1 MDIKA
6 VLEELDRR
14 YETDRE
20 SVESFLT
27 GKIEEADREGD
38 RESLVTLLNEGIGFF
53 RDRSRF
59 AECRVCCARAVMA
72 LQELEMEGTLPYATT
87 LLNVATADRAFNR
100 LTEAD
105 QIYEEVLKIYEKRL
119 APSDYL
125 YAALYNN
132 IALLRQ
138 KQNRPDEARDLLA
151 KALEIIREYPE
162 AQIELAT
169 TLINA
174 ASVLLKTENWKNAHI
189 FIMEALGIFLPDKTD
204 MFHYSMAL
212 GVLAE
217 YLYKLREYDE
227 AEVILITAMESLEK
241 KMGKTAD
248 YKLLENNLRKLR
260 KVKKGLVNG

>member
-1 MDIKA
+1 MDIRA

-38 RESLVTLLNEGIGFF
+38 LESLVTLLNEGIGFF

-59 AECRVCCARAVMA
+59 AECRACCARAVMA
-72 LQELEMEGTLPYATT
+72 LQDLGMEGTLPYATT
-87 LLNVATADRAFNR
+87 LLNVATADRAFQK
-100 LTEAD
+100 LDEAD
-105 QIYEEVLKIYEKRL
+105 LIYEEVIKIYEKRL

-151 KALEIIREYPE
+151 KALQIIREYPE
-162 AQIELAT
+162 AEIELAT
-169 TLINA
+169 TLVNA
-174 ASVLLKTENWKNAHI
+174 ASVLLKTENWKNAHS
-189 FIMEALGIFLPDKTD
+189 FIMEALRIFLPDKTD

-212 GVLAE
+212 GTFAE
-217 YLYKLREYDE
+217 YLYRLGEYDE

-248 YKLLENNLRKLR
+248 YRLLESNLRKLR
-260 KVKKGLVNG
+260 EVKKGLVNE